1 MLVAIHSVATAE
13 AARVIIALGIP
24 HDVAERVL
32 TSGWA
37 ASAMLARNLGASL
50 RDEPL
55 DEGAEIRHLALA
67 LQVLHP
73 IIGRNDVD
81 AVLEPVVLQR
91 FEDAMRQGLGTT
103 DISGMVRALDPNRPP
118 AVTLPGAE
126 HLSAAVEDSA
136 AWCDIVCSTHGLTPA
151 WGRRVWSVPR
161 RSPLGYPDAT
171 TLVRGVTAAEVLERI
186 DSGPGASVKD
196 SYADLDL
203 APHGFEVLFDASWI
217 ARSADHP
224 QPGPS
229 LGDIGWESVDDEPT
243 LRAMGGGARDGRRV
257 PGDAAGSRGRPHPRP
272 PRQRRVRRRRS
283 RVGTSATSSVCPMCS
298 ARADDPAGAYAE
310 AAAAALACYPGRP
323 LVGYESGDDLVRALA
338 AGFRAIGP
346 LRVWVKS

>member
-1 MLVAIHSVATAE
+1 M
-13 AARVIIALGIP
+13 
-24 HDVAERVL
+24 
-32 TSGWA
+32 
-37 ASAMLARNLGASL
+37 
-50 RDEPL
+50 
-55 DEGAEIRHLALA
+55 
-67 LQVLHP
+67 
-73 IIGRNDVD
+73 
-81 AVLEPVVLQR
+81 
-91 FEDAMRQGLGTT
+91 
-103 DISGMVRALDPNRPP
+103 
-118 AVTLPGAE
+118 TLPGAG

-171 TLVRGVTAAEVLERI
+171 TLVRGVTAAEVLGRI

-217 ARSADHP
+217 ARSPDHP

-243 LRAMGGGARDGRRV
+243 LERWAAAHGMVDAFRATLLGRGDVRILGRRDTDEFV
-257 PGDAAGSRGRPHPRP
+257 AGAVALGHPD
-272 PRQRRVRRRRS
+272 V
-283 RVGTSATSSVCPMCS
+283 VGLSNVFCTGG
-298 ARADDPAGAYAE
+298 DPAGAYAE

-323 LVGYESGDDLVRALA
+323 LVGYETGDDLVRALA

-346 LRVWVKS
+346 LRVWVTS